1 MVSPPIIFLFSAIS
15 MSLAPNSSPCS
26 KLRETSA
33 PSTDRPSKQT
43 CPPWSLTLD
52 QPTAYQLND
61 QLRALLDRHAPATQ
75 RKVPQRRSSPWY
87 SAVASQLRALKQEK
101 RRAERQWLRSGLTVH
116 RQIFNALKHKITRL
130 VDRAKTTFYSSKI
143 TVSTTRKELFS
154 VTNRLMN
161 KTKCTQIPSS
171 VPISQLLQRFSD
183 FFCQKISTIRQNID
197 SCSSTAPPG
206 FDQFF
211 FWKAAHPFQRCK

>member
-15 MSLAPNSSPCS
+15 MSLAPNSSPGFVP
-26 KLRETSA
+26 R
-33 PSTDRPSKQT
+33 QT
-43 CPPWSLTLD
+43 GLQSGRVTLVTTLD
-52 QPTAYQLND
+52 QPTADQVNN

-101 RRAERQWLRSGLTVH
+101 RRAEKQWLRSVLTVH

-143 TVSTTRKELFS
+143 TASTTCKELFS
-154 VTNRLMN
+154 VT
-161 KTKCTQIPSS
+161 
-171 VPISQLLQRFSD
+171 
-183 FFCQKISTIRQNID
+183 D
-197 SCSSTAPPG
+197 S
-206 FDQFF
+206 
-211 FWKAAHPFQRCK
+211 